1 MLPIQSLRIEYFGR
15 ERPMQAVYFIVS
27 FVAIIVAFIIFIVFL
42 SKRLSGNVP
51 QSIYNVVEK
60 IIIAGIILG
69 IVGMF
74 QPWIHLGFRVGFHL
88 LLISTLAYIVWS
100 HITPRATR
108 YDEEEVV
115 SDTPVIEPNAG

>member
-1 MLPIQSLRIEYFGR
+1 
-15 ERPMQAVYFIVS
+15 MQAAYFIIT

-42 SKRLSGNVP
+42 SKRLSGKVP
-51 QSIYNVVEK
+51 PSLYNVVEK

-69 IVGMF
+69 IIGMF

-88 LLISTLAYIVWS
+88 LLFSTLAYIVWS
-100 HITPRATR
+100 HITPQATR

-115 SDTPVIEPNAG
+115 SDTSVTEPNAG

>member
-1 MLPIQSLRIEYFGR
+1 
-15 ERPMQAVYFIVS
+15 MQAVYFIVG

-51 QSIYNVVEK
+51 QPLYAVIEK
-60 IIIAGIILG
+60 IIIAGIVLG

-88 LLISTLAYIVWS
+88 LLFSTLAYIVWS

-108 YDEEEVV
+108 YDEEEDVGDISV
-115 SDTPVIEPNAG
+115 SEPNVG

>member
-1 MLPIQSLRIEYFGR
+1 
-15 ERPMQAVYFIVS
+15 MQAVYFIVG
-27 FVAIIVAFIIFIVFL
+27 FVAIIMAFIAFIVFL

-51 QSIYNVVEK
+51 QQLYNVIEK
-60 IIIAGIILG
+60 IIIAGIVLG

-88 LLISTLAYIVWS
+88 LLFSTLTFIVWS

-108 YDEEEVV
+108 YDEEGEGVV
-115 SDTPVIEPNAG
+115 DISVSESNAG